1 MNYKNQE
8 RDELTDLVG
17 ADNWQMVVDEFG
29 GMQENEILAELD
41 KLFPADFNEPL
52 SARLSAELN

>member
-52 SARLSAELN
+52 AARLSAELN